1 MTLSF
6 ERGCV
11 REETQRK
18 MRAERRFDSLL
29 VSDWANLWSRN
40 Y

>member
-18 MRAERRFDSLL
+18 MQAERRFDSLL
-29 VSDWANLWSRN
+29 DSDWVNL
-40 Y
+40 